1 MSISEIG
8 SAMFE
13 TEELMDAFLSNL
25 TPGSTVMIKED
36 VGKFVGVPVRILPN
50 TLMRVLMVQR
60 PFIGTVTINYG
71 NISQHLDEEGDLKWN
86 VNDKNRLYI

>member
-1 MSISEIG
+1 
-8 SAMFE
+8 
-13 TEELMDAFLSNL
+13 
-25 TPGSTVMIKED
+25 
-36 VGKFVGVPVRILPN
+36 
-50 TLMRVLMVQR
+50 LMRVLMVQR